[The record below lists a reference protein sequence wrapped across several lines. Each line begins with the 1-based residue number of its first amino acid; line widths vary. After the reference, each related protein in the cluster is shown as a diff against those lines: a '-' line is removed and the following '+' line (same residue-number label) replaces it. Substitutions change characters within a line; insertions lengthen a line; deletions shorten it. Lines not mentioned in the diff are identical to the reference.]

1 MPKKNQSES
10 TDVTDL
16 RHSRAKR
23 KNIPPAGI
31 AAKGNLARESKV
43 KYGYNPHLPPALRF
57 DPTGRADRLNEL
69 LAKLGSDKSLSD
81 EEVLELQAL
90 AKADP
95 WLEWSGKRE
104 QPECVVDPV
113 ALQVHERIS
122 TQAILRVAAREDV
135 PRTLFADP
143 EQEYR
148 EAVQFYQ
155 HEVDW
160 ANRLILGDSLAVM
173 ASLARREGLAGKVQ
187 MIYMD
192 PPYGI
197 RYASNFQNEVN
208 KKDVQDRERDLTREP
223 EMVKAYRDTWKL
235 GVHTYLSYLRARLWL
250 CKELLAD
257 SGSIFL
263 QISDENLH
271 RVRCVMEEVFGG
283 ENFCGIIQFAKT
295 TSSSDNL
302 LATTTDYLVWFG
314 RDVSKLRFRPLY
326 VSGVSARDADDFEYV
341 ETATGALERRTLV
354 DDPDGRLVTLDDSS
368 SQGESASGQQVYV
381 FQGRAYNP
389 TPGRHFS
396 QRIPEGMDRLAG
408 ASLLQAKGE
417 RVFVKTFADE
427 SRLSKLTETWNDTRL
442 GGFRRKQE
450 KLYVVQTAEKVV
462 ERCMLMTT
470 DPGDLVLDPTCGSGT
485 TAAVAEKWGRRWIT
499 CDTSRVAVSIA
510 RQRLLTNQYEGYAM
524 RALSGRD
531 MERNPTGTWLT
542 DPSGCIEGPCTI
554 NCETEPVV
562 KRSAIAQN
570 QALDPIF
577 DKWDPQLREACARA
591 NDALRA
597 CPADLRVK
605 LLTKAKSSLGE
616 KKAKSVGTDLGKLK
630 KALSD
635 ADWRRWVLPPDLNP
649 TRNYTT
655 VANDFDGWYE
665 WEMPFDVDDDWPQP
679 LKDAVLRY
687 RELWKAKMKEVN
699 DTIAARAEQEEL
711 VDQPK
716 KVPSVLRVSGPFT
729 VEGVIP
735 VEENIDVDE
744 ESPIEPFDEELDTF
758 EPSGSGVTNID
769 VGAVSNAD
777 SYLDQMTGL
786 LRKDG
791 VRFLNNKVQEFA
803 RLDRVTGSTHHA
815 EGEWENG
822 PDGNT
827 AKSVFVV
834 FGPQYGALTRGV
846 VDDVLARSRK
856 ADVVLFVGFS
866 FDAEASG
873 ELGYRKEL
881 FEAEQKRHPGSTNVQ
896 QVEMVQIRPDA
907 NPAMGDL
914 LKTTVHQQLF
924 TVSGTPRTR
933 LDKLPSGEVQ
943 VTMEGVDIYDPIE
956 NVVRSSGA
964 DKVAAWFVDGDY
976 DGRTFCVTQAFFPDK
991 TAWEKIAKHLDKSG
1005 AVDMERF
1012 EAFNG
1017 TTSLPFPPGK
1027 HKRVAVK
1034 VIDPRGNEVM
1044 KVHRLE
1050 GYDA

>member
-1 MPKKNQSES
+1 MPKKSQSAAN
-10 TDVTDL
+10 DVTDL
-16 RHSRAKR
+16 RHERATR
-23 KNIPPAGI
+23 LNIPPAGI
-31 AAKGNLARESKV
+31 AAKGKLVREAKV
-43 KYGYNPHLPPALRF
+43 TYGYNPHLPPALRF

-69 LAKLGSDKSLSD
+69 LAKLGAEKSLS
-81 EEVLELQAL
+81 EEDVKELQAL

-104 QPECVVDPV
+104 QPACVVDPI

-135 PRTLFADP
+135 PRSLFADP
-143 EQEYR
+143 EQDYQQ
-148 EAVQFYQ
+148 AVQFYQ
-155 HEVDW
+155 HDVDW

-197 RYASNFQNEVN
+197 KYASNFQSEVG
-208 KKDVQDRERDLTREP
+208 KRDVKDKDQDLTREP
-223 EMVKAYRDTWKL
+223 EMVKAYRDTWTL
-235 GVHTYLSYLRARLWL
+235 GVHSYLSYLRDRLVL

-257 SGSIFL
+257 TGSIFV

-271 RVRCVMEEVFGG
+271 RVTNLLDEVFGA
-283 ENFCGIIQFAKT
+283 ENRIATITFKKT
-295 TSSSDNL
+295 TPLAFERVARVADYIVWYSRNRESLKANDVFDSKEVGGDGNYGFVEEPSGEWRRFQEDEDLQLLRAFGADNL
-302 LATTTDYLVWFG
+302 LSSGYTPSCFYNFEVWGRVIEARKYSWKTNQDGAQRLIRAGRLGVFG
-314 RDVSKLRFRPLY
+314 NSPRYIRY
-326 VSGVSARDADDFEYV
+326 IDDFPV
-341 ETATGALERRTLV
+341 KPIGNVWMHTQGAT
-354 DDPDGRLVTLDDSS
+354 
-368 SQGESASGQQVYV
+368 
-381 FQGRAYNP
+381 NP
-389 TPGRHFS
+389 
-396 QRIPEGMDRLAG
+396 
-408 ASLLQAKGE
+408 
-417 RVFVKTFADE
+417 V
-427 SRLSKLTETWNDTRL
+427 
-442 GGFRRKQE
+442 
-450 KLYVVQTAEKVV
+450 YVVQTNEAIVA
-462 ERCMLMTT
+462 RCIQMATE
-470 DPGDLVLDPTCGSGT
+470 PGDLVLDPTCGGGT
-485 TAAVAEKWGRRWIT
+485 TAVVAEEWGRRWIT
-499 CDTSRVAVSIA
+499 ADTSRVAISIA
-510 RQRLLTNQYEGYAM
+510 RQRIMTARFESYKM
-524 RALSGRD
+524 RALDGKD
-531 MERNPTGTWLT
+531 VERNPTGTWLT
-542 DPSGCIEGPCTI
+542 DPTGELAGPVTFDCKTVPHI
-554 NCETEPVV
+554 TL
-562 KRSAIAQN
+562 KSIAQN

-577 DKWDPQLREACARA
+577 DKWDPQLKAACDTANGELRKCSSDART
-591 NDALRA
+591 
-597 CPADLRVK
+597 K
-605 LLTKAKSSLGE
+605 LLAKAKSSLGE
-616 KKAKSVGTDLGKLK
+616 KKAKSVGNDLIKLK

-635 ADWRRWVLPPDLNP
+635 ANWRRWVLPPDLST

-665 WEMPFDVDDDWPQP
+665 WEMPFEADADWPQP
-679 LKDAVLRY
+679 LQDAVRRY

-711 VDQPK
+711 VDQPI
-716 KVPSVLRVSGPFT
+716 KVPGVLRVSGPFT

-744 ESPIEPFDEELDTF
+744 ESPIESFDEEMETF
-758 EPSGSGVTNID
+758 ESQAWAGSGTEAQNV
-769 VGAVSNAD
+769 D

-803 RLDRVTGSTHHA
+803 RLDRVAGSTHHA

-822 PDGNT
+822 PDGNQS
-827 AKSVFVV
+827 KLVYVV
-834 FGPQYGALTRGV
+834 FGPQYGAMTRAM

-856 ADVVLFVGFS
+856 ADVILFAGFS
-866 FDAEASG
+866 FDAEA
-873 ELGYRKEL
+873 EAEILYRKEL
-881 FEAEQKRHPGSTNVQ
+881 FEAEQKARPGSTNVQ
-896 QVEMVQIRPDA
+896 QVEKVQIRPDA

-933 LDKLPSGEVQ
+933 LEKLPSGELQ
-943 VTMEGVDIYDPIE
+943 VSMEGVDIYDPIE

-964 DKVAAWFVDGDY
+964 DKVAAWFIDGDY

-991 TAWEKIAKHLDKSG
+991 SAWEKIAKHLDKSG

-1012 EAFNG
+1012 EAFSG

-1050 GYDA
+1050 GYQA